1 MGQRCSTTIPGHPGA
16 RSFAFS
22 RSYTRAGSSVPKRLH
37 APRKEPATPMLS
49 QPEKRTDVRWLRLVR
64 PDDAQWQRFWD
75 RLTNALLFAAGQSAM
90 RAPTRQDIYDAL
102 EDVFGDD
109 FRPDE
114 LEHLTNVVLKALR

>member
-1 MGQRCSTTIPGHPGA
+1 
-16 RSFAFS
+16 
-22 RSYTRAGSSVPKRLH
+22 
-37 APRKEPATPMLS
+37 MLS

-75 RLTNALLFAAGQSAM
+75 RLTNALLFAAGQSEM